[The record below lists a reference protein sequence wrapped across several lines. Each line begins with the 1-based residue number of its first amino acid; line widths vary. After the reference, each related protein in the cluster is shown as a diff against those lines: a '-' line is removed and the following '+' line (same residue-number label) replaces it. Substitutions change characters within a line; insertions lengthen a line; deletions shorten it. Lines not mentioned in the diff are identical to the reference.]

1 MAYVSSIQPG
11 TNEVTIRFLHPHGPN
26 PSFMYPELSEE
37 LVVDVSDVLV
47 QLNPVTFTGRTYTLS
62 KGESQAASM
71 SLQNRLQMD

>member
-11 TNEVTIRFLHPHGPN
+11 TNEVTISFLHPHGPN